1 MYIKKLVLEFGTVFA
16 VTLVTAA
23 LVTFLW
29 NLIGHGVSTV
39 DWETSFRF
47 AIMFGIILTWVKSRE
62 TKEK

>member
-1 MYIKKLVLEFGTVFA
+1 MNIKKLVVEFGTTFA
-16 VTLVTAA
+16 VTLVTVA

-29 NLIGHGVSTV
+29 NLIGHGESTV
-39 DWETSFRF
+39 EWETSFRF